1 VNVLEPL
8 DTYVQYSA
16 LLLSVVLSVV
26 CVSALTV
33 LHN

>member
-1 VNVLEPL
+1 MNVIEPL

-16 LLLSVVLSVV
+16 LLLSVVFSMV
-26 CVSALTV
+26 CFSALTV